1 MNALRPTAV
10 LAALTFLLVAC
21 GGTGATWTYAPPSER
36 ASTTAPATPSTTAQP
51 TPAPTAPPATIAVTL
66 TDLMRIE
73 PMAMEVRAGV
83 PTTFIVTN
91 AGKIVHEFTLG
102 DADTQAEHEQEMIEM
117 GGMGMTSDEHNAIS
131 VAPGETKELVFTFEM
146 RGMSFAGCHV
156 MGHYPA
162 GMKATIS
169 VL

>member
-1 MNALRPTAV
+1 MNVLRSAAAFAGLAV
-10 LAALTFLLVAC
+10 LLVAC
-21 GGTGATWTYAPPSER
+21 AGPGATWTYAPPSER
-36 ASTTAPATPSTTAQP
+36 SIAVSSSTPVATARP
-51 TPAPTAPPATIAVTL
+51 TPAPTVAPATIAVTL
-66 TDLMRIE
+66 TDMMRME

-91 AGKIVHEFTLG
+91 VGKIVHEFTLG
-102 DADTQAEHEQEMIEM
+102 DADTQDEHEQEMIEM
-117 GGMGMTSDEHNAIS
+117 GGMGMTSDEPNAIS

-146 RGMSFAGCHV
+146 PGMALAGCHV

-169 VL
+169 VI

>member
-1 MNALRPTAV
+1 M
-10 LAALTFLLVAC
+10 
-21 GGTGATWTYAPPSER
+21 
-36 ASTTAPATPSTTAQP
+36 
-51 TPAPTAPPATIAVTL
+51 TIAVTL
-66 TDLMRIE
+66 SDTMRIE
-73 PMAMEVRAGV
+73 PMAMEVRAGE

-102 DADTQAEHEQEMIEM
+102 DGTVQDEHEQEMIAM
-117 GGMGMTSDEHNAIS
+117 GGMGMTSDEPNAIS

-146 RGMSFAGCHV
+146 PGMSLAGCHV

-169 VL
+169 VI